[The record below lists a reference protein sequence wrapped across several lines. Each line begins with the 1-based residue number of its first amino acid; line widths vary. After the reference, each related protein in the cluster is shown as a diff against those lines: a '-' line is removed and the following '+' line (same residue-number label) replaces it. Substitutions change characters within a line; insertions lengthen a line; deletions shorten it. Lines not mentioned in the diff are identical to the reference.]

1 MVYSEEI
8 KEKKNLRMLHK
19 LSVLPILI
27 FLVILY
33 FLYSGLS
40 KDPTLIPSPLIG
52 KITPPFASETLLDN
66 QEINNND
73 LLGEI
78 YILNVWGS
86 WCYACSLEHNHLID
100 IYSRGTINIYGLN
113 YKDNKDSAKEWLRE
127 RGNPYKKNI
136 YDGNGNIAIDF
147 GVYGA
152 PETFLINK
160 DGIIIHKHVGPIDET
175 YYNKIILP
183 NLR

>member
-1 MVYSEEI
+1 
-8 KEKKNLRMLHK
+8 MLNK

-52 KITPPFASETLLDN
+52 KITPSFASVTLLDN

-78 YILNVWGS
+78 HILNVWGS
-86 WCYACSLEHNHLID
+86 WCYACSLE
-100 IYSRGTINIYGLN
+100 R
-113 YKDNKDSAKEWLRE
+113 
-127 RGNPYKKNI
+127 
-136 YDGNGNIAIDF
+136 
-147 GVYGA
+147 
-152 PETFLINK
+152 
-160 DGIIIHKHVGPIDET
+160 III
-175 YYNKIILP
+175 
-183 NLR
+183 